1 MATPGG
7 GAESAVY
14 DCLVC
19 SRWQLRGHVIVAGGQ
34 PEYRCQAPTGV
45 LINETMGQLPGPVD
59 NESWS
64 SSSSSSSV
72 RCEVYVGNNE
82 TERCTDWQYYGD
94 VGHTIVSQVRL
105 PPASAPETC
114 VGFSFQWERE
124 REYANDGNDG
134 KSRLRV
140 TTGIGPATFSWLDS
154 RVVCVLDSG
163 AEGPGFKSQP
173 RRCRVTVLGKLFTP
187 IVLLFTKQRNCQ
199 HPS

>member
-1 MATPGG
+1 
-7 GAESAVY
+7 
-14 DCLVC
+14 
-19 SRWQLRGHVIVAGGQ
+19 
-34 PEYRCQAPTGV
+34 
-45 LINETMGQLPGPVD
+45 MGQLPGPVD
-59 NESWS
+59 NESW

-124 REYANDGNDG
+124 HEYANDENDG

-140 TTGIGPATFSWLDS
+140 TTGIGPATFSWLGS

-173 RRCRVTVLGKLFTP
+173 RRSRVTVLGKLFTP
-187 IVLLFTKQRNCQ
+187 IVPLFTKQQIGSSPPKGCGGNCRPGGKYWQ
-199 HPS
+199 PTAGFMTHVTCRLTAKNRGSAPEPYAR